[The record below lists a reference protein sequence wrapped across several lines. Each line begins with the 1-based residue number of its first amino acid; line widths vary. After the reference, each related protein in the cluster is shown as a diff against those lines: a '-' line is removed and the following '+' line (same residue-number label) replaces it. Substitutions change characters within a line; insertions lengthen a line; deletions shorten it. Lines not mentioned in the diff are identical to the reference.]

1 MSTVPA
7 FSGLPAYSEFVSQV
21 ERAPER
27 VTARWPFAM
36 LAVLGVLLVAVP
48 VATGMFPRA
57 VKGEAMIDA
66 FDPYV
71 TEKSI
76 DGYRSD
82 LRVLDDAR
90 TNIVALQSVSPPA
103 GEYPRVDQFVRD
115 YPGIRADISSML
127 DTIDTNR
134 GNYRTLSSTASFG
147 SLPWL
152 LALPG
157 VVLIGAGIAG
167 FRAAGNGSRGTTW
180 RACAGLAGLALVVT
194 PFAAELFA
202 AGPAAQPVIDGFR
215 PILTTEHVRR
225 VQGYFVTLVA
235 ADGELNS
242 RYAGAVRA
250 AHPDADLSGITALE
264 NRWQP
269 MTSRFAALV
278 GAMNDNIGNFDA
290 VVALND
296 VSRPLGFTAFRGLAW
311 GFLLPGLLVTGLA
324 LAGLRPSRTGSGR
337 TDSTGGEPE

>member
-1 MSTVPA
+1 MSTVST
-7 FSGLPAYSEFVSQV
+7 FSGLPAYSEFVSQA

-27 VTARWPFAM
+27 VTARWPFAV
-36 LAVLGVLLVAVP
+36 LAMLGVLLVAAP

-66 FDPYV
+66 FGPYV
-71 TEKSI
+71 TEQSI

-82 LRVLDDAR
+82 LRVLDGAR
-90 TNIVALQSVSPPA
+90 TNIVTLQSVSPPA

-127 DTIDTNR
+127 DAIDTNR
-134 GNYRTLSSTASFG
+134 QNYRTLSNTAPFG

-167 FRAAGNGSRGTTW
+167 FRAAGNGSRATTW
-180 RACAGLAGLALVVT
+180 RAFAGLAGLALIVT
-194 PFAAELFA
+194 PLAAGLFA
-202 AGPAAQPVIDGFR
+202 AAPAAQPVIDGFR

-278 GAMNDNIGNFDA
+278 GTMNDNVRNFDA

-296 VSRPLGFTAFRGLAW
+296 VTRPLGFTAFRGLAW
-311 GFLLPGLLVTGLA
+311 GFLIPGILVTGLA
-324 LAGLRPSRTGSGR
+324 LIGLRPVPTGSGR
-337 TDSTGGEPE
+337 GDSTGEEQ